1 MQTRLHDPLLRALVL
16 QMLIKGLQE
25 DSAST
30 GRAVELAFLKKKIK
44 VFLIPVTG
52 RLTAKMGSIKSK
64 RDMKDV
70 AL

>member
-30 GRAVELAFLKKKIK
+30 GRAVELAFFFFFKS
-44 VFLIPVTG
+44 FSSQSPV
-52 RLTAKMGSIKSK
+52 
-64 RDMKDV
+64 D
-70 AL
+70 

>member
-30 GRAVELAFLKKKIK
+30 GRAVELAFFLKKIK

>member
-30 GRAVELAFLKKKIK
+30 GRAVELAFFLK

>member
-30 GRAVELAFLKKKIK
+30 GRAVELAFFF
-44 VFLIPVTG
+44 FLSLSHPSHRSTDG
-52 RLTAKMGSIKSK
+52 KNGLN
-64 RDMKDV
+64 
-70 AL
+70 

>member
-30 GRAVELAFLKKKIK
+30 GRAVELAFFKKN
-44 VFLIPVTG
+44 
-52 RLTAKMGSIKSK
+52 KSLSHPSHRSTDDK
-64 RDMKDV
+64 NG
-70 AL
+70 LN

>member
-30 GRAVELAFLKKKIK
+30 GRAVELAFFFFK

>member
-30 GRAVELAFLKKKIK
+30 GRAVELAFFKKK
-44 VFLIPVTG
+44 
-52 RLTAKMGSIKSK
+52 
-64 RDMKDV
+64 
-70 AL
+70 

>member
-1 MQTRLHDPLLRALVL
+1 
-16 QMLIKGLQE
+16 MLIKGLQE

-30 GRAVELAFLKKKIK
+30 GRAVELAFFFFK

>member
-1 MQTRLHDPLLRALVL
+1 
-16 QMLIKGLQE
+16 MLIKGLQE

-30 GRAVELAFLKKKIK
+30 GRAVELAFFLKKIK